1 MKRYA
6 LFSGYGWTQTKLMH
20 HDCKTKKEAII
31 YFRDCYPSMHIGDN
45 GKAQSGDVLYEVKEQ
60 FEINS

>member
-20 HDCKTKKEAII
+20 HDCKTKKEAIE
-31 YFRDCYPSMHIGDN
+31 YFRDCYPSMIIDDKGR
-45 GKAQSGDVLYEVKEQ
+45 AQSGDVLYKVEEQ
-60 FEINS
+60 YALT